1 MRLNSSAAAGTH
13 TRTRDTS
20 LAWPAAD
27 TGAGDPRALHP
38 ADFRMTPLV
47 ILFIILKYSFPSI
60 SNAIV
65 SVIETKQQIFTRNA
79 KLNISK
85 RVYLCTCTKGCQNK
99 TTEWKCVVLA
109 KYDRKRRVF
118 CVRLRKHSSM
128 VTVLIRLEVRA

>member
-65 SVIETKQQIFTRNA
+65 SVIETKQQILRELRNQIFQ
-79 KLNISK
+79 NM
-85 RVYLCTCTKGCQNK
+85 CTC
-99 TTEWKCVVLA
+99 VRVL
-109 KYDRKRRVF
+109 KDVK
-118 CVRLRKHSSM
+118 
-128 VTVLIRLEVRA
+128 IRLLNGSV